1 MRAASIVHVEF
12 EVLNAILD
20 SDIIAEVVAELREQM
35 VPENDSV
42 AERRF
47 VDGTKKAAQLIQNL
61 ADRRTHRLPEDHP
74 DFEAKEE

>member
-1 MRAASIVHVEF
+1 MRAASIVHVEY

-20 SDIIAEVVAELREQM
+20 SDLIADVVAELREKM
-35 VPENDSV
+35 VPEGDSV

-47 VDGTKKAAQLIQNL
+47 VDGTKNASQLIQNL

-74 DFEAKEE
+74 DFEVKEA